1 MPRTIWNG
9 SLSFGL
15 VNVPVSLTSAS
26 RDLDLRK
33 PGKGP
38 SKREVEMAG
47 KLVESLHRRFD
58 PEDHEDTYREAVL
71 ELIER
76 KAKGED
82 LTPEEPEPEEEP
94 SDLTAA
100 LQASLGS

>member
-1 MPRTIWNG
+1 M
-9 SLSFGL
+9 LGL
-15 VNVPVSLTSAS
+15 HTMRFHDEIVEAG
-26 RDLDLRK
+26 DLEVDK

-47 KLVESLHRRFD
+47 KLVDSLHRKFD
-58 PEDHEDTYREAVL
+58 PADYEDTYREAVL
-71 ELIER
+71 HLIKR

-82 LTPEEPEPEEEP
+82 TTPEEPEPEEEP
-94 SDLTAA
+94 ADLTAA